1 MIWRFFINDT
11 EIEEPLGWAELSI
24 NIIRDEQWKGIFFE
38 ASTSSLGFSGAGFD
52 ILHGLKTGQ
61 GLKAV
66 AVFRA
71 EVMCE
76 GETEFEEAVRGKLN
90 FAQYRETCG
99 RECIIRM
106 PVEQDDCTMTLR
118 NRYDQKVNIDSN
130 IAFNKL
136 TVLQNYDGLGFTM
149 ELPAQEI
156 PVSAEAYVEN
166 DEPFEVEI
174 TVTNSVVQVLTRPI
188 YANEIDASLQYA
200 QLSNPAFFFELV
212 PGDFRITPQ
221 LLLDSAVANCFPGT
235 YNVDIRLKGRV
246 RFDPIDGDDIRARAW
261 ANIGYW
267 NATEGTIT
275 GNIDILNRQVINDDN
290 MNESQWYEFD
300 VAYVNAASVLPF
312 DVGIYAYVDF
322 WGNDV
327 GTDNP
332 RKRVT
337 VEFDDETHFNI
348 STTQICPP
356 TETQA
361 YMINETLA
369 RAVEAVTDRC
379 LTVKSDYYGRV
390 DSEPYAS
397 TADGCGSLRMLTNGL
412 KIRQADNN
420 NLTLSVKD
428 LFENL
433 NPIDNIGIGI
443 EGGVV
448 RVEDAS
454 YFYNDT
460 LIYTIDSA
468 PTADTEIME
477 DRAFSVIK
485 VGYKKWETE
494 SVKGLDEFNSTK
506 EFRTGITAVNN
517 PLDITSNF
525 VAAGYVIEQ
534 VRTQQF
540 ISTGRADN
548 KYDNDTFIIC
558 LDRAGG
564 YIPFIVEQGNI
575 LNPAN
580 IFSSETIYNWRIRPM
595 YNLMRWGKSLFQ
607 VYANP
612 AETDSKLF
620 FTSGTG
626 NYVASGELADGCKL
640 ENAPIP
646 ENADLGV
653 NNYAEPVTPILTLDN
668 ITLDY
673 PLSIRD
679 YKIIK
684 ANPYGFINLQCG
696 GGEFIK
702 TYIQNI
708 EYQVAAGIATFN
720 LAVKWP

>member
-1 MIWRFFINDT
+1 MIWRFFINDI
-11 EIEEPLGWAELSI
+11 EIEEPIGWAELSI

-38 ASTSSLGFSGAGFD
+38 ASTSSLGFSGTGFD
-52 ILHGLKTGQ
+52 ILYNLKTGQ

-71 EVMCE
+71 EVKCE
-76 GETEFEEAVRGKLN
+76 GEEDFEEAVRGRLN
-90 FAQYRETCG
+90 FAQYRRSCG

-130 IAFNKL
+130 IAFNKQ
-136 TVLQNYDGLGFTM
+136 TVLQNYDGLGFTID
-149 ELPAQEI
+149 LPAQEI
-156 PVSAEAYVEN
+156 PVSADASVEN
-166 DEPFEVEI
+166 DEPLEVEF
-174 TVTNSVVQVLTRPI
+174 VAENSGTRVITRPI
-188 YANEIDASLQYA
+188 YANEVDVSLQSA
-200 QLSNPAFFFELV
+200 QLANPAFFFEFV
-212 PGDFRITPQ
+212 PGDFRVSPQ
-221 LLLDSAVANCFPGT
+221 LLLDSAVANCFSGD
-235 YNVDIRLKGRV
+235 YNVDIRLKGRI
-246 RFDPIDGDDIRARAW
+246 RYDPIDADDIVAFSRA
-261 ANIGYW
+261 IFGFW
-267 NATEGTIT
+267 NGLD
-275 GNIDILNRQVINDDN
+275 GNITDNFVEIAGQVVGSD

-300 VAYVNAASVLPF
+300 LSYTNSTLTIPF
-312 DVGIYAYVDF
+312 DMGVYALVDF
-322 WGNDV
+322 FAEDT

-332 RKRVT
+332 RKRLT
-337 VEFDDETHFNI
+337 VEYDNETHFTI
-348 STTQICPP
+348 STIQVCPP
-356 TETQA
+356 TETQG

-379 LTVKSDYYGRV
+379 LTVRSDYYGRV
-390 DSEPYAS
+390 DSQPYAS
-397 TADGCGSLRMLTNGL
+397 SADGCGSLRMLTNGL
-412 KIRQADNN
+412 KIRQAENN

-443 EGGVV
+443 EGSVV
-448 RVEDAS
+448 RVEDAA

-460 LIYTIDSA
+460 LIYTIDAA
-468 PTADTEIME
+468 PQADEEIME

-558 LDRAGG
+558 LDRGEG
-564 YIPFIVEQGNI
+564 YVPFVVEQGNI

-580 IFSSETIYNWRIRPM
+580 IFSPETIYNWRIRPL

-607 VYANP
+607 AYANP
-612 AETDSKLF
+612 SETESRLF
-620 FTSGTG
+620 FTNGTG

-640 ENAPIP
+640 ENAPLP
-646 ENADLGV
+646 ENTDLGM
-653 NNYAEPVTPILTLDN
+653 NNYAVPVKPILTLDN
-668 ITLDY
+668 FTVEY

-696 GGEFIK
+696 AGEFIK

-708 EYQVAAGIATFN
+708 EYRVAAGVATFN